1 MSALAPWQLRVH
13 DRAAAALDA
22 GRLGHGLLL
31 CGPPR
36 LGKREV
42 AERLAARV
50 LCEDTASGMAP
61 CGQCRSCRLIAARSQ
76 LDPPEVRPDGSPAH
90 PLGHPAHPDLLLVGH
105 AWNHK
110 ARPPRMR
117 TEIVI
122 DQVRALGEQM
132 ALTPQYGRAK
142 VAIIDPGEAVNTAA
156 ANALLKTLEEPVPGR
171 YLWIV
176 ASEPARLPATIRSR
190 CQKLEFRLP
199 PRAEAR
205 EWLLGQG
212 HAEADV
218 DEALEATRGH
228 PGQAHAWMR
237 EGVLELRR
245 EVARGLAD
253 AGAGRAAVPELA
265 QAWTADANGP
275 LRLQLAA
282 DLALAQASANL
293 TDPARTRSLAEWFDR
308 ANKARDLLQSTVRAD
323 LVVVELLL
331 AWRAVHA
338 RPG

>member
-1 MSALAPWQLRVH
+1 M
-13 DRAAAALDA
+13 
-22 GRLGHGLLL
+22 
-31 CGPPR
+31 
-36 LGKREV
+36 
-42 AERLAARV
+42 
-50 LCEDTASGMAP
+50 
-61 CGQCRSCRLIAARSQ
+61 
-76 LDPPEVRPDGSPAH
+76 
-90 PLGHPAHPDLLLVGH
+90 
-105 AWNHK
+105 
-110 ARPPRMR
+110 
-117 TEIVI
+117 
-122 DQVRALGEQM
+122 
-132 ALTPQYGRAK
+132 
-142 VAIIDPGEAVNTAA
+142 
-156 ANALLKTLEEPVPGR
+156 PGR